1 MAKRESEVIKMSLKK
16 KASVIVIPAKTRKK
30 NLSLSSTMMMKVSN
44 QRIIRGVLGILG
56 TIMEFSIRRYQ
67 YSQ

>member
-1 MAKRESEVIKMSLKK
+1 LAKRESEVIKMSLKK
-16 KASVIVIPAKTRKK
+16 KAIVIVISAKTRKK

-44 QRIIRGVLGILG
+44 QRIIRGILGILG
-56 TIMEFSIRRYQ
+56 TIMEFSRRRYQ